1 MTRLVQVAP
10 NSRAYRVKTADEL
23 YQTEWKLSDAEK
35 DSLNNFALRHW
46 SIHELLAMLELD
58 TANNPTVRLWNVVYS
73 ATYKGRDD
81 TWQMLQY
88 LAAKGLD
95 IKDPVNDKYPMF
107 WCSFRAG
114 KLDGQDFAYV
124 IIQEDRKGVKG

>member
-1 MTRLVQVAP
+1 M
-10 NSRAYRVKTADEL
+10 SRIVKKDSQPYRMKTAQET
-23 YQTEWKLSDAEK
+23 YQTEWRLTELEIDNLS
-35 DSLNNFALRHW
+35 NYALRHW
-46 SIHELLAMLELD
+46 TAAELLSILELD
-58 TANNPTVRLWNVVYS
+58 AENNPTVRLWNVVYS
-73 ATYKGRDD
+73 ASYSGRNDS
-81 TWQMLQY
+81 WQMLQY

-95 IKDPVNDKYPMF
+95 IKDPVNSKYPMF

>member
-1 MTRLVQVAP
+1 MTRLVKLNPRSAH
-10 NSRAYRVKTADEL
+10 YRMKTAEEIL
-23 YQTEWKLSDAEK
+23 RTEWKLTDTEK
-35 DSLNNFALRHW
+35 DNLSNFALRHW
-46 SIHELLAMLELD
+46 SITELLAMLELD
-58 TANNPTVRLWNVVYS
+58 AQNNPTVRLWNVVYS

-95 IKDPVNDKYPMF
+95 IKDPVNSNYPMF
-107 WCSFRAG
+107 WCSFRSG
-114 KLDGQDFAYV
+114 ELDGKQFAYV